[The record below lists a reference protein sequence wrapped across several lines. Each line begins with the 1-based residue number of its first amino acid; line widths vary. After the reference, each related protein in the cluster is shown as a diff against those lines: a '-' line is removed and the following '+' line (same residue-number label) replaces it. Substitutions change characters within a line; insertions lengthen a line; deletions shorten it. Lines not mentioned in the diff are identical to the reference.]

1 MKYEGFHESK
11 DQRQVHSEPACQRD
25 TKAGRASSRSD
36 RARLGP
42 RVVEIV
48 ISGQGPTQLDL
59 LCLTKADRSLNS
71 FATLG
76 EKNVCLLS
84 LKN

>member
-11 DQRQVHSEPACQRD
+11 DQRQVHYEPACQRD

-48 ISGQGPTQLDL
+48 ISGQSYPASLSTVLNR
-59 LCLTKADRSLNS
+59 DRKISEFFLNVKRKCVLAV
-71 FATLG
+71 F
-76 EKNVCLLS
+76 KN
-84 LKN
+84 